1 MSLEEFLERFAED
14 EENEKVATDFHPL
27 SSHTVIFQRSE
38 ILVEG
43 QPLLAAIMRK
53 HPHFITGCKLD
64 ASLRKSGLE
73 LLVAVLLDMQRMKLD
88 SSNLQRILE
97 WKNAL
102 KDLLFM
108 KFGIQFILN
117 KIRAAAEACIT
128 RDDKFSRKIANLER
142 EIAAKRV
149 ELVLLLSQRDALM

>member
-1 MSLEEFLERFAED
+1 MSLEEFLERFTED
-14 EENEKVATDFHPL
+14 KENEKVGIENPL
-27 SSHTVIFQRSE
+27 SSNTVIFQLSE
-38 ILVEG
+38 IPVEG